1 MTGETTATLTTT
13 QTITSNTSVI
23 DHNHPYHLHAS
34 DAPGMTIVNNPFD
47 GKGYQGWKRC
57 VLIALSAKNK
67 LGFITGAQPIPA
79 DDSPDLQAWNRCND
93 MVTSWILNSLSK
105 EIVDNV
111 IYSRTVRELWMSL
124 EHRFGQSNGYF
135 TKLKRLWD
143 ELDSLNTNVKCN
155 CVCICEGKQKLQ
167 KSLEDERLMQFLMG
181 LNDTYSQARGNIL
194 MINPLPDINLA
205 LFFVFLQ
212 DENQR
217 ESYVNSTVN
226 PDSSAFMVGN
236 SHQYRIS
243 KQGQRSIASSS
254 KFGNVYPRPAP
265 AGSQQTQLQGFLIQ
279 NQNPKF
285 KGKKAN
291 YNPNVTCTYCGK
303 TGHVELKCFR
313 LIGFPDDFQFTHE
326 KGFNNQVKGN
336 GDQIRGN

>member
-1 MTGETTATLTTT
+1 
-13 QTITSNTSVI
+13 
-23 DHNHPYHLHAS
+23 
-34 DAPGMTIVNNPFD
+34 
-47 GKGYQGWKRC
+47 
-57 VLIALSAKNK
+57 
-67 LGFITGAQPIPA
+67 
-79 DDSPDLQAWNRCND
+79 

-105 EIVDNV
+105 KIADNV

-124 EHRFGQSNGYF
+124 EHRFGQSNGAKLYHLQKELNKLIQGTSNIAGYF

-155 CVCICEGKQKLQ
+155 C
-167 KSLEDERLMQFLMG
+167 
-181 LNDTYSQARGNIL
+181 
-194 MINPLPDINLA
+194 
-205 LFFVFLQ
+205 

-236 SHQYRIS
+236 SHQYRVS
-243 KQGQRSIASSS
+243 KQGQRFMASSS

-265 AGSQQTQLQGFLIQ
+265 TGSQQTQLQGFPKQ

-285 KGKKAN
+285 KGKKTK

-303 TGHVELKCFR
+303 TGHVELNCFR

-336 GDQIRGN
+336 GDQIRGNGVMTMEETDNKQNFG